1 LNVELNTGAIVI
13 RAFVA
18 VDLEPQTAQ
27 QIAAAIDQL
36 RPRMPG
42 IRWLP
47 PANFHLTLKFL
58 GDIDEAK
65 VAPIA
70 AALERDLYPFSCCTI
85 NAKGLGVFPDL
96 KRPRILWVGLVG
108 GELNVLASRVEK
120 SLVSFGFAAEKRAFT
135 PHLTVGRWRQFDG
148 SPKELGDEIEKWR
161 GHDFGR
167 SKIDQVTLFQ
177 SVLKPEGAVYHP
189 LKVVTLIPEAPQ
201 P

>member
-1 LNVELNTGAIVI
+1 VI

-18 VDLEPQTAQ
+18 VDLETQTVQ
-27 QIAAAIDQL
+27 KIAAAIVQL
-36 RPRMPG
+36 RPRIPG

-58 GDIDEAK
+58 GDIEEAK

-70 AALERDLYPFSCCTI
+70 AALERELYPFSCFTI

-108 GELNVLASRVEK
+108 GELNALASTAEK
-120 SLVSFGFAAEKRAFT
+120 ALVPFGFAAERRSFT
-135 PHLTVGRWRQFDG
+135 PHLTIGRWRQFNG

-167 SKIDQVTLFQ
+167 SNVHEVLLFQ
-177 SVLKPEGAVYHP
+177 SVLKPEGAVYRP
-189 LKVVTLIPEAPQ
+189 LKTVALTKKAPQ
-201 P
+201 L

>member
-1 LNVELNTGAIVI
+1 MI

-18 VDLEPQTAQ
+18 VDLEPQTVQ
-27 QIAAAIDQL
+27 QIAETIVQL

-42 IRWLP
+42 IRWLA

-58 GDIDEAK
+58 GDVDEAK

-70 AALERDLYPFSCCTI
+70 AALERELCPFSCFTI

-96 KRPRILWVGLVG
+96 RRPRILWVGLAG
-108 GELNVLASRVEK
+108 GELNALASRVEK
-120 SLVSFGFAAEKRAFT
+120 ALVPFGFVAERREFT
-135 PHLTVGRWRQFDG
+135 PHLTIGRWREFKG
-148 SPKELGDEIEKWR
+148 SSKELGDEIAKWS

-167 SKIDQVTLFQ
+167 SNVEEVILFQ
-177 SVLKPEGAVYHP
+177 SVLKQEGAVYRR
-189 LKVVTLIPEAPQ
+189 LKTVALTKNAPQ

>member
-1 LNVELNTGAIVI
+1 MI

-18 VDLEPQTAQ
+18 VDLEPQTVQ
-27 QIAAAIDQL
+27 KIAEAIAQL

-58 GDIDEAK
+58 GDVDEAK

-70 AALERDLYPFSCCTI
+70 AALERELYPFSCFTI

-108 GELNVLASRVEK
+108 GELNALASTVEK
-120 SLVSFGFAAEKRAFT
+120 ALVPFGFAAERRTFA
-135 PHLTVGRWRQFDG
+135 PHLTVGRCRQFDG
-148 SPKELGDEIEKWR
+148 SPKELGDEIEKWQ

-167 SKIDQVTLFQ
+167 SNVDEVILFQ
-177 SVLKPEGAVYHP
+177 SVLKPEGAVYRP
-189 LKVVTLIPEAPQ
+189 LKVVALMNKAPQ
-201 P
+201 L

>member
-1 LNVELNTGAIVI
+1 MI

-18 VDLEPQTAQ
+18 VDLEPQTVQ
-27 QIAAAIDQL
+27 KIAEAIVRL
-36 RPRMPG
+36 RPRIPG

-65 VAPIA
+65 VEPIA
-70 AALERDLYPFSCCTI
+70 AALERDLCPFSCFTI

-108 GELNVLASRVEK
+108 GELNALASTVEK
-120 SLVSFGFAAEKRAFT
+120 ALVPFGFAAERRAFT
-135 PHLTVGRWRQFDG
+135 PHLTVGRWREFNG
-148 SPKELGDEIEKWR
+148 SSKELGDEIKKWQ

-167 SKIDQVTLFQ
+167 SKVDEVVLFQ

-189 LKVVTLIPEAPQ
+189 LKVVKLINKASQ

>member
-1 LNVELNTGAIVI
+1 MI

-18 VDLEPQTAQ
+18 VDLEPQTVQ
-27 QIAAAIDQL
+27 KIAEAIAQL

-58 GDIDEAK
+58 GDVDEAK

-70 AALERDLYPFSCCTI
+70 AALERELYPFSCFTI

-108 GELNVLASRVEK
+108 GELNALASTVEK
-120 SLVSFGFAAEKRAFT
+120 ALVPFGFAAERRTFA
-135 PHLTVGRWRQFDG
+135 PHLTVGRCRQFDG

-167 SKIDQVTLFQ
+167 SNVDEVILFQ
-177 SVLKPEGAVYHP
+177 SVLKPEGAVYRP
-189 LKVVTLIPEAPQ
+189 LKVVALMNKAPQ
-201 P
+201 L

>member
-1 LNVELNTGAIVI
+1 VI

-18 VDLEPQTAQ
+18 VDLEPQTVQ
-27 QIAAAIDQL
+27 KIAETIARL
-36 RPRMPG
+36 RPRMPV

-47 PANFHLTLKFL
+47 PTNFHLTLKFL
-58 GDIDEAK
+58 GDIEEAK

-70 AALERDLYPFSCCTI
+70 AALERELYPFSCFTI

-108 GELNVLASRVEK
+108 GELNALASTAEK
-120 SLVSFGFAAEKRAFT
+120 ALVPFGFAAEKKTFT
-135 PHLTVGRWRQFDG
+135 PHLTIGRWRQFNG

-167 SKIDQVTLFQ
+167 SNVDEVILFQ
-177 SVLKPEGAVYHP
+177 SVLKPEGAVYRP
-189 LKVVTLIPEAPQ
+189 LKTVALTKKAPQ
-201 P
+201 L

>member
-1 LNVELNTGAIVI
+1 MI

-18 VDLEPQTAQ
+18 VDLEPQTVQ
-27 QIAAAIDQL
+27 KIAETIARL
-36 RPRMPG
+36 RPRMPV

-47 PANFHLTLKFL
+47 PTNFHLTLKFL
-58 GDIDEAK
+58 GDIEEAK

-70 AALERDLYPFSCCTI
+70 AALERELYPFSCFTI

-108 GELNVLASRVEK
+108 GELNALASTAEK
-120 SLVSFGFAAEKRAFT
+120 ALVPFGFAAEKKTFT
-135 PHLTVGRWRQFDG
+135 PHLTIGRWRQFNG

-167 SKIDQVTLFQ
+167 SNVDEVILFQ
-177 SVLKPEGAVYHP
+177 SVLKPEGAVYRP
-189 LKVVTLIPEAPQ
+189 LKTVALTKKAPQ
-201 P
+201 L

>member
-1 LNVELNTGAIVI
+1 MI

-18 VDLEPQTAQ
+18 VDLEPQTVQ
-27 QIAAAIDQL
+27 QITEAIARL
-36 RPRMPG
+36 RPHIPG

-58 GDIDEAK
+58 GDIEEAK
-65 VAPIA
+65 VEPIA
-70 AALERDLYPFSCCTI
+70 AALDRDLYPFSCFTI

-96 KRPRILWVGLVG
+96 RRPRILWVGLVG
-108 GELNVLASRVEK
+108 DELNALASRVEK
-120 SLVSFGFAAEKRAFT
+120 AFVPFGFAAERRAFT

-167 SKIDQVTLFQ
+167 SKIDEVILFQ
-177 SVLKPEGAVYHP
+177 SVLKQEGAVYRT
-189 LKVVTLIPEAPQ
+189 LKTVALTKNAPQ

>member
-1 LNVELNTGAIVI
+1 MI

-18 VDLEPQTAQ
+18 VDLEPQTVQ
-27 QIAAAIDQL
+27 KIAETIARL
-36 RPRMPG
+36 RPRMPV

-47 PANFHLTLKFL
+47 PTNFHLTLKFL
-58 GDIDEAK
+58 GDIEEAK

-70 AALERDLYPFSCCTI
+70 AALERELYPFSCFTI

-108 GELNVLASRVEK
+108 GELNALASTAEK
-120 SLVSFGFAAEKRAFT
+120 ALVPFGFAAEKKTFT
-135 PHLTVGRWRQFDG
+135 PHLTIGRWRQFNG

-167 SKIDQVTLFQ
+167 SNVDEVLLFQ
-177 SVLKPEGAVYHP
+177 SVLKPEGAVYRP
-189 LKVVTLIPEAPQ
+189 LKTVALTKKAPQ
-201 P
+201 L

>member
-1 LNVELNTGAIVI
+1 VI

-18 VDLEPQTAQ
+18 VDLEPQTVQ
-27 QIAAAIDQL
+27 KIAEAIVRL
-36 RPRMPG
+36 RPRMPS

-58 GDIDEAK
+58 GDVDEAK

-70 AALERDLYPFSCCTI
+70 AALERELYPFSCFTI

-108 GELNVLASRVEK
+108 GELNALASTAEK
-120 SLVSFGFAAEKRAFT
+120 ALVPFGFAAEKKTFT
-135 PHLTVGRWRQFDG
+135 PHLTIGRWRQFNG

-167 SKIDQVTLFQ
+167 SNVDEVILFQ
-177 SVLKPEGAVYHP
+177 SVLKPEGAVYRP
-189 LKVVTLIPEAPQ
+189 LKTVALTKKAPQ
-201 P
+201 L

>member
-1 LNVELNTGAIVI
+1 VI

-18 VDLEPQTAQ
+18 VDLEPQTIL
-27 QIAAAIDQL
+27 QIVEAIDRL

-42 IRWLP
+42 IRWLL

-58 GDIDEAK
+58 GDIDETR
-65 VAPIA
+65 VEPIA
-70 AALERDLYPFSCCTI
+70 AALERDLCPFSCFTI

-108 GELNVLASRVEK
+108 DELNALASRVEK
-120 SLVSFGFAAEKRAFT
+120 ALVPFGFAAERRAFT

-148 SPKELGDEIEKWR
+148 SPKELGHEIERWR

-167 SKIDQVTLFQ
+167 SKIDEVTLFQ
-177 SVLKPEGAVYHP
+177 SVLKPQGAVYFP
-189 LKVVTLIPEAPQ
+189 LKVVRLINKVPQ

>member
-1 LNVELNTGAIVI
+1 VI

-18 VDLEPQTAQ
+18 VDLEPQTVQ
-27 QIAAAIDQL
+27 QIAEAIAQL

-58 GDIDEAK
+58 GDIDEVK
-65 VAPIA
+65 VASIA
-70 AALERDLYPFSCCTI
+70 AALERDLYPFSCFTI

-96 KRPRILWVGLVG
+96 RRPRILWVGLVG
-108 GELNVLASRVEK
+108 DELNALASRVEK
-120 SLVSFGFAAEKRAFT
+120 TLVPFGFAAERRAFT

-148 SPKELGDEIEKWR
+148 SPKELGDEIDKWQ

-167 SKIDQVTLFQ
+167 SKIDEVILFQ
-177 SVLKPEGAVYHP
+177 SVLKPEGAVYRP
-189 LKVVTLIPEAPQ
+189 LKTVVLTKKAPQ

>member
-1 LNVELNTGAIVI
+1 MI

-18 VDLEPQTAQ
+18 VDLEPQTVQ
-27 QIAAAIDQL
+27 KIAEAIARL

-47 PANFHLTLKFL
+47 PTNFHLTLKFL
-58 GDIDEAK
+58 GDVDEAK
-65 VAPIA
+65 VASIA
-70 AALERDLYPFSCCTI
+70 AALERDLYPFSCFTI

-108 GELNVLASRVEK
+108 GELNALASRVEK
-120 SLVSFGFAAEKRAFT
+120 ALFPFGFAAERRVFT

-148 SPKELGDEIEKWR
+148 SPKELGDEIEKWQ

-167 SKIDQVTLFQ
+167 SKVDEVILFQ

-189 LKVVTLIPEAPQ
+189 LKVVTLINKAPQ
-201 P
+201 S

>member
-1 LNVELNTGAIVI
+1 MI

-18 VDLEPQTAQ
+18 VDLEPQTVQ
-27 QIAAAIDQL
+27 KIAEAIAQL

-70 AALERDLYPFSCCTI
+70 AALERDLYPFSCFTI

-108 GELNVLASRVEK
+108 GELNALASRVEK
-120 SLVSFGFAAEKRAFT
+120 ALVPFGFSAERRAFT
-135 PHLTVGRWRQFDG
+135 PHLTVGRWRDFNG
-148 SPKELGDEIEKWR
+148 SWKDLGDEVEKWR

-167 SKIDQVTLFQ
+167 SNVDEVILFQ
-177 SVLKPEGAVYHP
+177 SVLKPEGAVYRP
-189 LKVVTLIPEAPQ
+189 LKVVALMNKAPKL
-201 P
+201 

>member
-1 LNVELNTGAIVI
+1 MI

-18 VDLEPQTAQ
+18 VDLETQTVQ
-27 QIAAAIDQL
+27 KIAAAIVQFC
-36 RPRMPG
+36 PRIPG

-58 GDIDEAK
+58 GDIEEAK

-70 AALERDLYPFSCCTI
+70 AALERELYPFSCFTI

-108 GELNVLASRVEK
+108 GELNALASTVEK
-120 SLVSFGFAAEKRAFT
+120 ALVPFGFAAEKRAFT
-135 PHLTVGRWRQFDG
+135 PHLTIGRWRQFNG
-148 SPKELGDEIEKWR
+148 LPKELGDEIEKWQ

-167 SKIDQVTLFQ
+167 SNVGEVVLFQ
-177 SVLKPEGAVYHP
+177 SVLKPEGAVYRP
-189 LKVVTLIPEAPQ
+189 LKTVALTKKAPQ
-201 P
+201 L

>member
-1 LNVELNTGAIVI
+1 VI

-18 VDLEPQTAQ
+18 VDLEPQTVQ
-27 QIAAAIDQL
+27 KIAEATVQL

-47 PANFHLTLKFL
+47 PTNFHLTLKFL

-70 AALERDLYPFSCCTI
+70 AALERDLYPFSCFTI
-85 NAKGLGVFPDL
+85 NAKGLGVFPDP

-108 GELNVLASRVEK
+108 GELNALASRVEK
-120 SLVSFGFAAEKRAFT
+120 ALAPFGFAAEKRAFT

-167 SKIDQVTLFQ
+167 SNVDEVILFQ
-177 SVLKPEGAVYHP
+177 SVLKPEGAVYRP
-189 LKVVTLIPEAPQ
+189 LKVVALMNKAPQ
-201 P
+201 L

>member
-1 LNVELNTGAIVI
+1 MI

-18 VDLEPQTAQ
+18 VDLEPQTVQ
-27 QIAAAIDQL
+27 KIAEAIVQL
-36 RPRMPG
+36 RPRLPG

-58 GDIDEAK
+58 GDIDEAR
-65 VAPIA
+65 VEPIA
-70 AALERDLYPFSCCTI
+70 AALERDLCPFSCFTI

-108 GELNVLASRVEK
+108 DELNVLASRVEK
-120 SLVSFGFAAEKRAFT
+120 TLIPFGFAAERRAFA
-135 PHLTVGRWRQFDG
+135 PHLTVGRWREFNG
-148 SPKELGDEIEKWR
+148 SSKELGDEVEKWQ

-167 SKIDQVTLFQ
+167 SNVDEVILFQ
-177 SVLKPEGAVYHP
+177 SVLKPEGAVYRR
-189 LKVVTLIPEAPQ
+189 LKTVALTKKAPQ

>member
-1 LNVELNTGAIVI
+1 MI

-18 VDLEPQTAQ
+18 VDLEPQTVQ
-27 QIAAAIDQL
+27 KIAETIARL
-36 RPRMPG
+36 RPRMPV

-47 PANFHLTLKFL
+47 PTNFHLTLKFL
-58 GDIDEAK
+58 GDIEEAK

-70 AALERDLYPFSCCTI
+70 AALERELYPFSCFTI

-108 GELNVLASRVEK
+108 GELNALASTAEK
-120 SLVSFGFAAEKRAFT
+120 ALVPFGFAAERRSFT
-135 PHLTVGRWRQFDG
+135 PHLTIGRWRQFNG

-167 SKIDQVTLFQ
+167 SNVDEVILFQ
-177 SVLKPEGAVYHP
+177 SVLKPEGAVYRP
-189 LKVVTLIPEAPQ
+189 LKTVALTKKAPQ
-201 P
+201 L

>member
-1 LNVELNTGAIVI
+1 VI

-18 VDLEPQTAQ
+18 VDLEPQTIQ
-27 QIAAAIDQL
+27 QIAEAIAQL

-47 PANFHLTLKFL
+47 PTNFHLTLKFL

-70 AALERDLYPFSCCTI
+70 AALESDLYPFSCFTI

-108 GELNVLASRVEK
+108 GELNALASRVEK
-120 SLVSFGFAAEKRAFT
+120 ALAPFGFAPERRAFT
-135 PHLTVGRWRQFDG
+135 PHLTVGRWRQFSG
-148 SPKELGDEIEKWR
+148 SPKKLGDEIEKWQ

-167 SKIDQVTLFQ
+167 SNVDEVVLFQ
-177 SVLKPEGAVYHP
+177 SVLKPEGAVYRP
-189 LKVVTLIPEAPQ
+189 LKTVALTKEAPQ
-201 P
+201 LI

>member
-1 LNVELNTGAIVI
+1 VI

-18 VDLEPQTAQ
+18 VDLEPQTVQ
-27 QIAAAIDQL
+27 KIAEATVQL

-47 PANFHLTLKFL
+47 PTNFHLTLKFL

-70 AALERDLYPFSCCTI
+70 AALERDLYPFSCFTI
-85 NAKGLGVFPDL
+85 NAKGLGVFPDP

-108 GELNVLASRVEK
+108 GELNALASRVEK
-120 SLVSFGFAAEKRAFT
+120 ALAPFGFAAEKRAFT

-167 SKIDQVTLFQ
+167 SNVDKVILFQ
-177 SVLKPEGAVYHP
+177 SVLKPEGAVYRP
-189 LKVVTLIPEAPQ
+189 LKVVALMNKAPQ
-201 P
+201 L

>member
-1 LNVELNTGAIVI
+1 MI

-18 VDLEPQTAQ
+18 VDLEPQTVQKSAE
-27 QIAAAIDQL
+27 AIVQL

-42 IRWLP
+42 IRCLS

-70 AALERDLYPFSCCTI
+70 AALERDLYPFSCFTI
-85 NAKGLGVFPDL
+85 SAKGLGVFPHL

-108 GELNVLASRVEK
+108 DELNVLASIVEK
-120 SLVSFGFAAEKRAFT
+120 ALIPFGFAAERRAFT
-135 PHLTVGRWRQFDG
+135 PHLTVGRWREFKG
-148 SPKELGDEIEKWR
+148 SSKELGDEIEKWR

-167 SKIDQVTLFQ
+167 SNVDEVLLFQ
-177 SVLKPEGAVYHP
+177 SVLKPEGAVYRP
-189 LKVVTLIPEAPQ
+189 LKTVALTKKAPQ
-201 P
+201 L

>member
-1 LNVELNTGAIVI
+1 MI

-18 VDLEPQTAQ
+18 VDLEPQTVQ
-27 QIAAAIDQL
+27 QIAEAIVQL
-36 RPRMPG
+36 RPRMSG
-42 IRWLP
+42 IRWLA

-58 GDIDEAK
+58 GDVDEAK

-70 AALERDLYPFSCCTI
+70 AALERDLCPFSCFTI

-108 GELNVLASRVEK
+108 DELNALASRVEK
-120 SLVSFGFAAEKRAFT
+120 TLIPFSFAAERRAFT
-135 PHLTVGRWRQFDG
+135 PHLTVGRWREFKG

-167 SKIDQVTLFQ
+167 SKIDEVILFQ
-177 SVLKPEGAVYHP
+177 SVLKPEGAVYRP
-189 LKVVTLIPEAPQ
+189 LKTVALTKNAPQ